1 MRESANT
8 ALKEAIDEYLADSF
22 LSFLSDWIS
31 TDEVVTS
38 IQTDAST
45 GIVTLNGMFDSTIAV
60 KPEMTSDGGIKLE
73 IQPDSFSLGGGLD
86 LPAEDL
92 QSKLDEMTSELTDN
106 EYNLRVDSL
115 AVTDSG
121 VVAKFSASN
130 IDIPA
135 SDGGSSCFDM

>member
-1 MRESANT
+1 
-8 ALKEAIDEYLADSF
+8 
-22 LSFLSDWIS
+22 
-31 TDEVVTS
+31 
-38 IQTDAST
+38 
-45 GIVTLNGMFDSTIAV
+45 
-60 KPEMTSDGGIKLE
+60 MTSDGGIKLE